1 MKGMS
6 GRRDP
11 ERPGVISGLVTAVKG
26 FCMGAADVVPGVSG
40 GTVAFI
46 LGIYPQLLAAIRS
59 FDVAWLQA
67 LLRLDL
73 RTVLRRPHLSFLLP
87 LLAGIG
93 TALWFFTHVIPLPRL
108 LRTHPEPVYGLFFGL
123 IAGSVLVLWRELR
136 IRGLV
141 DLGFL
146 LLGAG
151 LAALV
156 LNLVP
161 VATPESW
168 WFVMLSGSL
177 AICAMILPGISGSY
191 ILLLLNKY
199 AYILE
204 AVGSFDLRVL
214 VPFTVGAVAGL
225 ALFSRLLSW
234 LLLRFYH
241 PVMAVITGFLVASL
255 WKIWPWQERIY
266 ATVAG
271 RQLPLQSHPR
281 WPGAVTGEELALVLS
296 LALGG
301 LLLVLAV
308 DAIARRLRPVDRSR
322 RAQ

>member
-1 MKGMS
+1 MS
-6 GRRDP
+6 AGGD
-11 ERPGVISGLVTAVKG
+11 RPAPLQALFTAVKG

-59 FDVAWLQA
+59 FDVAWLRA
-67 LLRLDL
+67 LLRGDL
-73 RTVLRRPHLSFLLP
+73 RTVLRRPHLPFLLP

-93 TALWFFTHVIPLPRL
+93 TALWFFTHVVPLPRL

-136 IRGLV
+136 IRGLA

-161 VATPESW
+161 VATPENW
-168 WFVMLSGSL
+168 WFVLLSGSL

-204 AVGSFDLRVL
+204 AVGSLDLRVL
-214 VPFTVGAVAGL
+214 LPFAVGAVAGL

-241 PVMAVITGFLVASL
+241 PVMAVITGFLVGSL

-266 ATVAG
+266 TIVAG
-271 RQLPLQSHPR
+271 RQLPLRSLPR
-281 WPGAVTGEELALVLS
+281 WPGATMEGEFLLVLS
-296 LALGG
+296 LGLAG

-308 DAIARRLRPVDRSR
+308 DLMARRLRP
-322 RAQ
+322 AGG

>member
-1 MKGMS
+1 MS
-6 GRRDP
+6 EGGD
-11 ERPGVISGLVTAVKG
+11 RPAPLQALFTAVKG

-59 FDVAWLQA
+59 FDVAWLRA
-67 LLRLDL
+67 LLRGDL
-73 RTVLRRPHLSFLLP
+73 RTVLRRPHLPFLLP

-93 TALWFFTHVIPLPRL
+93 TALWFFTHVVPLPYL
-108 LRTHPEPVYGLFFGL
+108 LRSHPEPVYGLFFGL
-123 IAGSVLVLWRELR
+123 IGGSVLVLWRELR

-141 DLGFL
+141 DIGFL
-146 LLGAG
+146 LLGG
-151 LAALV
+151 LLAALV

-168 WFVMLSGSL
+168 WFVLLSGSL

-199 AYILE
+199 AYVLE
-204 AVGSFDLRVL
+204 AVGSLDLRVL
-214 VPFTVGAVAGL
+214 LPFAVGAVAGL

-266 ATVAG
+266 ITVAG
-271 RQLPLQSHPR
+271 RQLPLRSHPR
-281 WPGAVTGEELALVLS
+281 WPEAVAGGEFLLVLS
-296 LALGG
+296 LGLAG

-308 DAIARRLRPVDRSR
+308 DLMARRLRP
-322 RAQ
+322 AGG

>member
-1 MKGMS
+1 MS
-6 GRRDP
+6 GEGD
-11 ERPGVISGLVTAVKG
+11 RPAPLQALLTALKG
-26 FCMGAADVVPGVSG
+26 FCMGAADVVPGISG
-40 GTVAFI
+40 GTMAFV

-59 FDVAWLQA
+59 FDLAWLGA

-73 RTVLRRPHLSFLLP
+73 ATALRRPHLPFLLP
-87 LLAGIG
+87 LLTGIG

-108 LRTHPEPVYGLFFGL
+108 LRVHPEPVYGLFFGL
-123 IAGSVLVLWRELR
+123 IGGSVLVLWRELR

-141 DLGFL
+141 DIGHL

-161 VATPESW
+161 VATPETW
-168 WFVMLSGSL
+168 WFVMFSGSL

-199 AYILE
+199 AYVLE

-214 VPFTVGAVAGL
+214 LPFAVGAAAGL

-234 LLLRFYH
+234 LLVRFYH
-241 PVMAVITGFLVASL
+241 PVMAVITGFLIASL
-255 WKIWPWQERIY
+255 WRIWPWQERIY
-266 ATVAG
+266 ASVAG
-271 RQLPLQSHPR
+271 RQVPLQSHPR
-281 WPGAVTGEELALVLS
+281 WPDPAAGGDFVLVVALA
-296 LALGG
+296 AGG

-308 DAIARRLRPVDRSR
+308 DAIARRLRASGG
-322 RAQ
+322 